1 MKIKVISKI
10 KNKIIIDVL
19 PEDEELVLEYLRY
32 RELEIAAT
40 KLVKDE
46 LIPVIEGIRYADKRI
61 LAGSKYN
68 HRLRFYPSPVLSG
81 FSFNNFKWELVDED

>member
-32 RELEIAAT
+32 RELEIAAN

-46 LIPVIEGIRYADKRI
+46 LIPVIEGIRCADKRI

-68 HRLRFYPSPVLSG
+68 YRLRFSPSQVLSG
-81 FSFNNFKWELVDED
+81 FSFNNFQWELVDED